1 MAETVGIFFS
11 ANVEAFKVYYSGIFF
26 LIPGL
31 FRRCHLIRSSF
42 LSHHVSI
49 KPTYLYHD
57 VPCGCFSSLKRC
69 KESRGGTEQRFRV
82 FFFFFGCLWMKRAAV
97 WISFIISGFGGL
109 TASLQR
115 SIFSPFSLNLAADQ
129 EWLMTYLKSYRMSRS
144 ALENETGNKWRLKK
158 NTELKPIL
166 SWFSC
171 FLFNGV
177 FLFDRTGENNGGLR
191 RWKDD
196 KTHRHSQDSSVIV
209 LI

>member
-57 VPCGCFSSLKRC
+57 VPCGSFSSLKRC

-82 FFFFFGCLWMKRAAV
+82 FFFFFWMLVNEKSRCV
-97 WISFIISGFGGL
+97 NFIHNLRIWRINGL
-109 TASLQR
+109 
-115 SIFSPFSLNLAADQ
+115 I
-129 EWLMTYLKSYRMSRS
+129 
-144 ALENETGNKWRLKK
+144 
-158 NTELKPIL
+158 TEIY
-166 SWFSC
+166 F
-171 FLFNGV
+171 
-177 FLFDRTGENNGGLR
+177 
-191 RWKDD
+191 
-196 KTHRHSQDSSVIV
+196 
-209 LI
+209 